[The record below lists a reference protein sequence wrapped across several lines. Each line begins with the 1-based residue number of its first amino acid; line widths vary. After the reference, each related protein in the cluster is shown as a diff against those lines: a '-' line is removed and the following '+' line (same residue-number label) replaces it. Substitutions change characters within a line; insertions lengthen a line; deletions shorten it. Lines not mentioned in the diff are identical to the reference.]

1 MSENTGSLSR
11 PAAENPQPAQ
21 QGRIVGRDND
31 HHGAIKL
38 EQQDL
43 PVRPGAQPSALQRIS
58 GLTIKDLGIEEWTD
72 ILC

>member
-1 MSENTGSLSR
+1 MSENIGSLNR
-11 PAAENPQPAQ
+11 LAAENPQPAQ
-21 QGRIVGRDND
+21 QGRIVERDND

-43 PVRPGAQPSALQRIS
+43 PVRLGAQPSALQRIS
-58 GLTIKDLGIEEWTD
+58 GLTIKDLGIEEWRD